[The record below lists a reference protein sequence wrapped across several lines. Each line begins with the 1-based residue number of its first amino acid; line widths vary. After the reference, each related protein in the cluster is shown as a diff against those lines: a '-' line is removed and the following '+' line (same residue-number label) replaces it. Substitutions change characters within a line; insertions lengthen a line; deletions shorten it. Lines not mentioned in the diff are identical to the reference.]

1 MKSNKILLLP
11 LILMLVTNCGGGG
24 SGGGSGS
31 SSGSGNGVGVL
42 PTGNNVLSLTV
53 NGSLCSS
60 NPADNYINEPCVSV
74 TVCSPGTSNCQTINN
89 ILLDTGDVGL
99 RVFKQVLTVPLTAV
113 TEGANPIAECIAYA
127 DNSSNWGPV
136 ETADVV
142 LGNEPAVSVPIQVI
156 DSAFETVPSACTG
169 PNDNPTD
176 AGFNGSLGL
185 GLFLQDCGPACASTT
200 NNPNWYYSCNGSA
213 CTQTMVALADQV
225 QNPVALLPEDNNG
238 AIVELPSISS
248 SGALSVN
255 GALVLGIGT
264 QSNNTPSGV
273 TAYDAD
279 AVGDFITEFNG
290 VAYPQSF
297 IDSGSNGL
305 FFPPPSASTL
315 PTCTSDSDWFCPS
328 STKTLS
334 ATNIGASGSPSG
346 TVSFQIGNFDSLLN
360 SPNNVF
366 ADIGGPNPG
375 EFDWGLPFFFGRKV
389 YIGIEGLKSGLGTGP
404 YWAY

>member
-1 MKSNKILLLP
+1 
-11 LILMLVTNCGGGG
+11 MLVTNCGGSSSSSSSSG

-60 NPADNYINEPCVSV
+60 NPANNYINEPCVSV
-74 TVCSPGTSNCQTINN
+74 TVCSPGTSTCQTIDD

-99 RVFKQVLTVPLTAV
+99 RIFKQVLTVPLTAV
-113 TEGANPIAECIAYA
+113 TEGANPIAECVPYL
-127 DNSSNWGPV
+127 DTTSNWGPI

-156 DSAFETVPSACTG
+156 DSTFPGAPTACQN
-169 PNDNPTD
+169 PNQDPTD

-185 GLFLQDCGPACASTT
+185 DFILQDCGLGCVNSIPS
-200 NNPNWYYSCNGSA
+200 PPWYYSCNGSS
-213 CTQTMVALADQV
+213 CSGTTVALADQV

-238 AIVELPSISS
+238 VIVEIPGISS
-248 SGALSVN
+248 GGTPSVN

-279 AVGDFITEFNG
+279 PGSGDFITVIGN
-290 VAYPQSF
+290 VAYGSF

-305 FFPPPSASTL
+305 FFPPPSSTSL
-315 PTCTSDSDWFCPS
+315 PTCASPDSDWFCPS

-334 ATNIGASGSPSG
+334 AVNTGASGSPSG